1 MNILTD
7 EEGHRAVNGCKTGTT
22 REILRAV
29 EAAVLEKLGKVE
41 VEPVVYS
48 ARRRNRYTGEF
59 SSWREVEAEFEAIV
73 QTESIP
79 DEWEIRKLYPASAL
93 AALQQEVWLLTSTEE
108 LLIKQSEKLVEQR
121 DALHVENEMMK
132 QEHIQRLLRI
142 EEKVE
147 VLIAERDTL
156 RTQLAQA
163 QEHLS
168 FIERWAVH
176 HGTKPHMTPE
186 EALSVI
192 QHYPP
197 INAITK
203 GYADGKT
210 PDTPNPWEQLAQAQ
224 ADAAR
229 YQYLKENHSY
239 HYSMQPDSPAEHG
252 IEYQWQQGSYEERYQ
267 GLDDSIDA
275 AIDASMKVMEDEC

>member
-22 REILRAV
+22 SEIFRAV
-29 EAAVLEKLGKVE
+29 EAAVLEKLGKVGGTIIDE
-41 VEPVVYS
+41 GTKGDVEPVHFCDYG
-48 ARRRNRYTGEF
+48 YEGWGKID
-59 SSWREVEAEFEAIV
+59 SSSVADNISYGMTVE
-73 QTESIP
+73 TY
-79 DEWEIRKLYPASAL
+79 YPASAL

-121 DALHVENEMMK
+121 DALRAENEMMK

-142 EEKVE
+142 EEKVDA
-147 VLIAERDTL
+147 LIAERDNL
-156 RTQLAQA
+156 RTQLTQA
-163 QEHLS
+163 QNDMS

-176 HGTKPHMTPE
+176 HGTKPHMTPDQ
-186 EALSVI
+186 ALSVI

-210 PDTPNPWEQLAQAQ
+210 PDTPNPWEQLSQAQ
-224 ADAAR
+224 SDAAR

>member
-22 REILRAV
+22 REIFRAV
-29 EAAVLEKLGKVE
+29 EAAVLEKLSKVGGTIIDE
-41 VEPVVYS
+41 GTKGDAEPVAWMNAKRDMSFLYGPY
-48 ARRRNRYTGEF
+48 NKDD
-59 SSWREVEAEFEAIV
+59 
-73 QTESIP
+73 IP
-79 DEWEIRKLYPASAL
+79 LVPSSAL

-121 DALHVENEMMK
+121 DALRAENERLK
-132 QEHIQRLLRI
+132 IQGEETLRTLHAQC
-142 EEKVE
+142 ELCQLADK
-147 VLIAERDTL
+147 DL

-176 HGTKPHMTPE
+176 HGTKPHMTPDQ
-186 EALSVI
+186 ALSVI

-210 PDTPNPWEQLAQAQ
+210 PDTPNPWEQLSQAQ

-229 YQYLKENHSY
+229 YKYLKENHSY

>member
-22 REILRAV
+22 REIFRAV
-29 EAAVLEKLGKVE
+29 EAAVLEKLSKVGGTIIDE
-41 VEPVVYS
+41 GTKGDAEPVAWMNAKRDMSFLYGPY
-48 ARRRNRYTGEF
+48 NKDD
-59 SSWREVEAEFEAIV
+59 
-73 QTESIP
+73 IP
-79 DEWEIRKLYPASAL
+79 LVPSSAL

-121 DALHVENEMMK
+121 DALRAENERLK
-132 QEHIQRLLRI
+132 IQC
-142 EEKVE
+142 EETLSTLHAQCELCQLADK
-147 VLIAERDTL
+147 DL
-156 RTQLAQA
+156 RTQL
-163 QEHLS
+163 S
-168 FIERWAVH
+168 
-176 HGTKPHMTPE
+176 
-186 EALSVI
+186 
-192 QHYPP
+192 
-197 INAITK
+197 
-203 GYADGKT
+203 
-210 PDTPNPWEQLAQAQ
+210 QAQ